1 MLTIGRCSTGEI
13 DDVVRFIGQHWK
25 PGHILTTCRPV
36 LDWQY
41 RDEDGQGYAFIL
53 ARRSSDQSLLGI
65 LGYIETKRFDASN
78 DGANVIWLTTWKV
91 RDDAGVSGL
100 GIQLLQYLTQIQPHQ
115 AIGAIG
121 LTPSTLPLYRAFGYT
136 VGELQ
141 HYVRPNPST
150 EGFELASISFRSS
163 PLQPAA
169 KGFGPTRLITDDDFN
184 HVALS
189 PPAASVP
196 LKSAEYFRRRYA
208 HHPVY
213 RYVVEAVRGPGAAL
227 GLLAARIVEHSGR
240 RALRIVDFSGSIE
253 ALGTIGWRIDRLLEE
268 FHAEYADVYNAGIPE
283 EIFAQAGFSR
293 VDPSG
298 PDIVPDHFEPFERRN
313 VRLWYAMKGAEAPV
327 LFKGDGD
334 QDRPN
339 RV

>member
-1 MLTIGRCSTGEI
+1 MLRIGRCAAGEI
-13 DDVVRFIGQHWK
+13 DDVVEFIEQHWK
-25 PGHILTTCRPV
+25 PGHILTTCRSV

-41 RDEDGQGYAFIL
+41 RDADGKGYAFIL
-53 ARRSSDQSLLGI
+53 ARRSGDQSLLGI
-65 LGYIETKRFDASN
+65 LGYIETNRFDPSN
-78 DGANVIWLTTWKV
+78 DSANVIWLTTWKV

-100 GIQLLQYLTQIQPHQ
+100 GIQLLQYLTQIQPHR

-150 EGFELASISFRSS
+150 EWFELASISFRSR
-163 PLQPAA
+163 PLERVA
-169 KGFGPTRLITDDDFN
+169 KGIGPTRLITDDDFN

-189 PPAASVP
+189 PPVASVP
-196 LKSAEYFRRRYA
+196 LKSVEYFRRRYA
-208 HHPVY
+208 QHPVY
-213 RYVVEAVRGPGAAL
+213 RYVVEAVGGPGGAL
-227 GLLAARIVEHSGR
+227 GLLAARIVEQAGR
-240 RALRIVDFSGSIE
+240 RALRIVDFSGSIDT
-253 ALGTIGWRIDRLLEE
+253 LGTIGWQIDRLLEE

-293 VDPSG
+293 IDPNG

-313 VRLWYAMKGAEAPV
+313 VRLWYAMKGADAPV

-339 RV
+339 QV

>member
-1 MLTIGRCSTGEI
+1 MLRIGRCSAGEI

-41 RDEDGQGYAFIL
+41 RDADGKGYAFIL
-53 ARRSSDQSLLGI
+53 ARRATDQSLLGI
-65 LGYIETKRFDASN
+65 LGYIETKRFDPSI

-100 GIQLLQYLTQIQPHQ
+100 GIQLLQYLTRIEPHQ

-121 LTPSTLPLYRAFGYT
+121 LTPSTLPLYRALGYT
-136 VGELQ
+136 VGELE
-141 HYVRPNPST
+141 HYVRPNPSA
-150 EGFELASISFRSS
+150 ERFELASISFRSS
-163 PLQPAA
+163 PLKPPANA
-169 KGFGPTRLITDDDFN
+169 IGPTRLVTDDDFDD
-184 HVALS
+184 VPLS
-189 PPAASVP
+189 APVASVP
-196 LKSAEYFRRRYA
+196 IKGREYFRQRYA

-213 RYVVEAVRGPGAAL
+213 RYVVEAVRGPGVVL
-227 GLLAARIVEHSGR
+227 GLLAARIVEHEGR

-253 ALGTIGWRIDRLLEE
+253 ALGTIGWQIDRLLEE
-268 FHAEYADVYNAGIPE
+268 FHAEYADVYNAGIPA

-293 VDPSG
+293 VDPNG
-298 PDIVPDHFEPFERRN
+298 PDVVPDHFEPFERRN
-313 VRLWYAMKGAEAPV
+313 VRLWYAIKGAKAPV

>member
-1 MLTIGRCSTGEI
+1 MLRIGRCAAGEI
-13 DDVVRFIGQHWK
+13 DDVVRFIEQHWK
-25 PGHILTTCRPV
+25 PGHILTTCRSV

-41 RDEDGQGYAFIL
+41 RDADGQGYAFIL

-65 LGYIETKRFDASN
+65 LGYIETNRFDPSN

-100 GIQLLQYLTQIQPHQ
+100 GIQLLQYLTQIQPHR

-150 EGFELASISFRSS
+150 DWFELASISFRSR
-163 PLQPAA
+163 PLERAA
-169 KGFGPTRLITDDDFN
+169 KGIGPTRLITDDDFN

-189 PPAASVP
+189 PPVASVP
-196 LKSAEYFRRRYA
+196 LKSVEYFRRRYA
-208 HHPVY
+208 QHPVY
-213 RYVVEAVRGPGAAL
+213 RYVVEAVGGPGGAV
-227 GLLAARIVEHSGR
+227 GLLAARIVEQAGR

-253 ALGTIGWRIDRLLEE
+253 RWEQSGRSIGCSRNFTRNTRTSTTLAFLKRSSRRPAFRELTRTGLTLSPITSNRSS
-268 FHAEYADVYNAGIPE
+268 AGMC
-283 EIFAQAGFSR
+283 GCGMR
-293 VDPSG
+293 
-298 PDIVPDHFEPFERRN
+298 
-313 VRLWYAMKGAEAPV
+313 
-327 LFKGDGD
+327 
-334 QDRPN
+334 
-339 RV
+339 